1 MTTPIFKEDGS
12 VDVDLLIDETK
23 RMAAEKKAKE
33 AHKAIQEHISLL
45 NDTINEWNWFPS
57 RHLIHIVVRIEDLKS
72 RSYYVNKEQQ
82 AIFDYLTQH
91 EYVEYEDIGKEK
103 TVSLM
108 NLLLQAMTT
117 GKEKIAFDPEELE
130 FYHVGDITPSEIA
143 ARKKVEEADKK
154 VKEAELYKG
163 IKGWCLR
170 QLEKLFG

>member
-12 VDVDLLIDETK
+12 VDVDFLRDETK
-23 RMAAEKKAKE
+23 RMTAEKKAKK
-33 AHKAIQEHISLL
+33 ACKAIQHHISFL
-45 NDTINEWNWFPS
+45 NETINEWEWFHS
-57 RHLIHIVVRIEDLKS
+57 DRLIDVVVRIENLES
-72 RSYYVNKEQQ
+72 HSYGNKEQK
-82 AIFDYLTQH
+82 AIFDYLDQH
-91 EYVEYEDIGKEK
+91 EYLKYEDIGKEK
-103 TVSLM
+103 TVYLM

-143 ARKKVEEADKK
+143 AHKKVEEA
-154 VKEAELYKG
+154 ERYKG